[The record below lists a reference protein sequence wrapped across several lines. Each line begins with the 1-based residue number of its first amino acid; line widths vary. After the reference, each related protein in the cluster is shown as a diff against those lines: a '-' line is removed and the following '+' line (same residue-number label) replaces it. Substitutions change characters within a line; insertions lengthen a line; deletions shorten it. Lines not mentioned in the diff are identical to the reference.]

1 MNSENGP
8 TTTRVHAIGS
18 RLCGL
23 AGVKYFSNPDGPHI
37 VGANRNQRNYLA
49 ATIDKF
55 LLVPLAA
62 LVDMHD
68 EHVTF

>member
-8 TTTRVHAIGS
+8 TTTRVHAIVS

-37 VGANRNQRNYLA
+37 VGANRNQR
-49 ATIDKF
+49 K
-55 LLVPLAA
+55 
-62 LVDMHD
+62 
-68 EHVTF
+68 